1 MINKFY
7 MPVLKTKQGE
17 FLALSLLNP
26 GIQGYVV
33 PLIEVTNIEFDNEEN
48 TTPKTIEEHLDKITV
63 RIAKKWGRS
72 NAFLDTHLV
81 NDSSPGGINPVTYI
95 YHRLSADIAFPSPVL
110 RLSTPENIKTA
121 IRGVMSEQNLKE
133 IAIRVLVGDLM
144 VQDFSKKIQEL
155 LDYFGLSASTVHM
168 VLDLA
173 GADFSNSDDF
183 TDSILDQ
190 LKTFPEFLNWKSFTI
205 CGGSFPKTN
214 LLKAGESIVPRGE
227 WIFYNKLVS
236 KIKGQEF
243 NRHINYGD
251 YGIIAP
257 GHFKFDFKKMD
268 RSANIRYTHDDFW
281 FVVKGNSIKL
291 NGNEQYIGLANDIV
305 KSDYYLGEHF
315 SDGDNHLKKATLKG
329 GKAGNTTVWKKVGF
343 NHHLAKVMADLG
355 ASYLAV

>member
-7 MPVLKTKQGE
+7 MPILKTKQGE

-26 GIQGYVV
+26 SIQGYLV

-48 TTPKTIEEHLDKITV
+48 TSPKTIEEHLIIITG

-81 NDSSPGGINPVTYI
+81 NGTTPGDINPVKYI
-95 YHRLSADIAFPSPVL
+95 YNRFVGGITFPSPVL
-110 RLSTPENIKTA
+110 RLSTPENIKNA
-121 IRGVMSEQNLKE
+121 IREVMSEHNLNE
-133 IAIRVLVGDLM
+133 AAIRVFVPDIM
-144 VQDFSKKIQEL
+144 VPEFSKNIRQL
-155 LDYFGLSASTVHM
+155 LDYFELDTSAVHI

-173 GADFSNSDDF
+173 AADFSHTEDF

-190 LKTFPEFLNWKSFTI
+190 LRDFPEFPNWKSFTV

-214 LLKAGESIVPRGE
+214 LLKVGESIVPRGE
-227 WIFYNKLVS
+227 WMFYKELVS
-236 KIKGQEF
+236 KLKKQQF

-268 RSANIRYTHDDFW
+268 RSANIRYTHDDIW

-291 NGNEQYIGLANDIV
+291 NGNEQYKDLAKDVI
-305 KSDYYLGEHF
+305 KSDYFLGENF
-315 SDGDNHLKKATLKG
+315 SDGDSHLKKSTIKN
-329 GKAGNTTVWKKVGF
+329 GKAGNTTVWKRVGF
-343 NHHLAKVMADLG
+343 NHHFTKVMADLR
-355 ASYLAV
+355 ASYLAF